1 MDILE
6 KIKNHSAHVG
16 VVGLGYVGLPLAV
29 LQAKTGFHVFGVDE
43 VAAKVEMVNQGN
55 NYILDVLD
63 EELREVV
70 EQKKLE
76 ATTDFSVLQQCDIV
90 LICVP
95 TPLTRNKEP
104 DISAIVKVLGH
115 LAEHVHPNMLVVL
128 ESTTYPGTTEEVILP
143 ALTAA
148 GLTVGEDL
156 FVAFSPERVDPGN
169 ENFKTHNTF
178 KLVGG
183 VTDRCREV
191 SQLFYEQ
198 SIVKIFPL
206 SSPRVAEMAKVF
218 ENVFRSVNIA
228 LVNELTLLCERMN
241 INVYEVIDA
250 AATKNF
256 GFMPF
261 YPGPGVGGHCI
272 PLDPYYL
279 AWKSKEYDVH
289 TRFIELAGEINENMP
304 YFVVSKLQRVLNQMG
319 KCLKGSTVLVFGV
332 TYKADIEDPRESPA
346 TKVMELLQKE
356 GAVLQYVD
364 PYTPSLLIGDHQ
376 YKSQTVTPEILQRSA
391 CALILTA
398 HSAFD
403 YQLIVEQA
411 PVVFDTR
418 NGTRHVQHHRDR
430 IVLLSTSMEN

>member
-1 MDILE
+1 MKLLE
-6 KIKNHSAHVG
+6 KVKSRSAKIG

-29 LQAKTGFHVFGVDE
+29 LQAKTGFSVIGIDS
-43 VAAKVEMVNQGN
+43 VAGKVELVNQGK
-55 NYILDVLD
+55 NYIGDVVD
-63 EELREVV
+63 SELQEVV
-70 EQKKLE
+70 AKKQLV
-76 ATTDFSVLQQCDIV
+76 ATTDFSALKECDVV

-95 TPLTRNKEP
+95 TPLTKNKEP
-104 DISAIVKVLGH
+104 DITAIVKVTKH
-115 LAEHVHPNMLVVL
+115 LADHAHPDLLVVL

-143 ALTAA
+143 RLVEK
-148 GLTVGEDL
+148 GLTVGENL

-169 ENFKTHNTF
+169 EDFKTHNTF

-183 VTDRCREV
+183 VTKACQDV
-191 SQLFYEQ
+191 AKSFYEQ

-228 LVNELTLLCERMN
+228 LVNELTVLCDRMD

-256 GFMPF
+256 GFMAF

-279 AWKSKEYDVH
+279 SWKSKEYDIH
-289 TRFIELAGEINENMP
+289 TRFIELAGEINEGMP
-304 YFVVSKLQRVLNQMG
+304 YYVVNKLQRVLNQRG
-319 KCLKGSTVLVFGV
+319 QCLKGAQVLVLGV
-332 TYKADIEDPRESPA
+332 TYKADISDERESPA
-346 TKVMELLQKE
+346 TKVIELLQKE
-356 GAVLQYVD
+356 KANLSYVD
-364 PYTPSLLIGDHQ
+364 PFAPSISVGDQQYTSRNL
-376 YKSQTVTPEILQRSA
+376 TPELLAESS

-403 YQLIVEQA
+403 YDMIVEKA

-418 NGTRHVQHHRDR
+418 NGTRQVQQHREK
-430 IVLLSTSMEN
+430 IVLLS

>member
-1 MDILE
+1 MEALID
-6 KIKNHSAHVG
+6 KIKSHSAQIG
-16 VVGLGYVGLPLAV
+16 IVGLGYVGLPLAV
-29 LQAKTGFHVFGVDE
+29 LQAKNGFTVIGIDE
-43 VAAKVEMVNQGN
+43 VAEKVDMVNQGT
-55 NYILDVLD
+55 NYILDVVD
-63 EELREVV
+63 EELNEVV
-70 EQKKLE
+70 HTKRLS
-76 ATTDFSVLQQCDIV
+76 ATTDFSVLKECDVV

-104 DISAIVKVLGH
+104 DISAILKVCQH
-115 LAEHVHPNMLVVL
+115 LAQHAHPGMLVVL

-143 ALTAA
+143 ALTKQ
-148 GLTVGEDL
+148 GLKIGENL

-169 ENFKTHNTF
+169 PSFKTHNTF

-183 VTDRCREV
+183 ATQACQEIAKI
-191 SQLFYEQ
+191 FYEQ
-198 SIVKIFPL
+198 SIVKIFSL

-228 LVNELTLLCERMN
+228 LVNELTLLCDRMN

-250 AATKNF
+250 AGTKNF

-279 AWKSKEYDVH
+279 AWKSKEYDLH

-304 YFVVSKLQRVLNQMG
+304 YYVVSKLQRILNREG
-319 KCLKGSTVLVFGV
+319 KCLKGTTILVLGV
-332 TYKADIEDPRESPA
+332 TYKADIGDPRESPA
-346 TKVMELLQKE
+346 TKVMELLGKE
-356 GAVLQYVD
+356 SAQLVYSDPFVSSLQLD
-364 PYTPSLLIGDHQ
+364 GHQ
-376 YKSQTVTPEILQRSA
+376 YKSQMLTPSLLEQSA

-403 YQLIVEQA
+403 YDMIVQHA

-418 NGTRHVQHHRDR
+418 NGTRNVRHQRER
-430 IVLLSTSMEN
+430 IVLLS

>member
-1 MDILE
+1 VTILE
-6 KIKNHSAHVG
+6 KIKDRSARVG
-16 VVGLGYVGLPLAV
+16 VIGLGYVGLPLAV
-29 LQAKTGFHVFGVDE
+29 LQAKTGYHVFGVDE
-43 VAAKVEMVNQGN
+43 VADKVAMVNRGH
-55 NYILDVLD
+55 NYILDVVD
-63 EELREVV
+63 SELREVV
-70 EQKKLE
+70 EQKRFE
-76 ATTDFSVLQQCDIV
+76 ATRDFSVLKKCDIV

-104 DISAIVKVLGH
+104 DISAIVKVLGQ
-115 LAEHVHPNMLVVL
+115 LAEHAHPDMLVIL

-143 ALTAA
+143 ALTAK
-148 GLTVGEDL
+148 GLTVGKDL

-169 ENFKTHNTF
+169 ANFKTHNTF

-183 VTDRCREV
+183 VTEACGKV
-191 SQLFYEQ
+191 AKAFYEQ
-198 SIVKIFPL
+198 SVVKIFSL

-279 AWKSKEYDVH
+279 AWKSKEYDLH

-304 YFVVSKLQRVLNQMG
+304 YFVVNKLQRVLNQRG
-319 KCLKGSTVLVFGV
+319 KCLNGSNIVVLGV

-346 TKVMELLQKE
+346 TKVMELLKNE
-356 GAVLQYVD
+356 GATLEYSD
-364 PYTPSLLIGDHQ
+364 PYAPSLILKGQ
-376 YKSQTVTPEILQRSA
+376 EYKSQQVTAELLEGSA

-403 YQLIVEQA
+403 YQMIVDHA

-418 NGTRHVQHHRDR
+418 NGTRQVTRHRER
-430 IVLLSTSMEN
+430 IVLLST

>member
-1 MDILE
+1 MNLLK
-6 KIKNHSAHVG
+6 KIQDHSARVG

-29 LQAKTGFHVFGVDE
+29 LQAKVGYQVYGFDE
-43 VAAKVEMVNQGN
+43 MTAKVDKVNQGI
-55 NYILDVLD
+55 NYIADVDNKDLLDVVNAKRLM
-63 EELREVV
+63 
-70 EQKKLE
+70 
-76 ATTDFSVLQQCDIV
+76 AMTDFSGIKECDII

-95 TPLTRNKEP
+95 TPLTRNREP
-104 DISAIVKVLGH
+104 DMTAILKVTRHLVQYGH
-115 LAEHVHPNMLVVL
+115 PGMLVVL

-143 ALTAA
+143 ALTQQ
-148 GLTVGEDL
+148 GLKVGENA

-169 ENFKTHNTF
+169 ASFKTHNTY

-183 VTDRCREV
+183 VTPACQEAAKT
-191 SQLFYEQ
+191 FYEQ

-228 LVNELTLLCERMN
+228 LVNELTLLCDRMN

-279 AWKSKEYDVH
+279 SWKSKEYDIH

-304 YFVVSKLQRVLNQMG
+304 YFVVSKLQRLLNGQG
-319 KCLKGSTVLVFGV
+319 KCLKGATILVLGV
-332 TYKADIEDPRESPA
+332 TYKADIGDPRESPA

-356 GAVLQYVD
+356 GVNIEYVD
-364 PYTPSLLIGDHQ
+364 PFTPTLLLNGRHYT
-376 YKSQTVTPEILQRSA
+376 SQELTPDRVARSA
-391 CALILTA
+391 CVLILTA
-398 HSAFD
+398 HSSFD
-403 YQLIVEQA
+403 YEMIVQQA
-411 PVVFDTR
+411 PLVFDTR
-418 NGTRHVQHHRDR
+418 NGTRHVQQHRER
-430 IVLLSTSMEN
+430 IALLS

>member
-1 MDILE
+1 MKMLE
-6 KIKNHSAHVG
+6 KIRDHSAKIG

-29 LQAKTGFHVFGVDE
+29 LQAKTGFSVIGIDSVAEKVDL
-43 VAAKVEMVNQGN
+43 VNQGN
-55 NYILDVLD
+55 NYIGDVVD
-63 EELREVV
+63 AELREVV
-70 EQKKLE
+70 ESKRLV
-76 ATTDFSVLQQCDIV
+76 ATTDFSSLKDCDVI

-95 TPLTRNKEP
+95 TPLTKNKEP
-104 DISAIVKVLGH
+104 DITAIRKVTEH
-115 LAEHVHPNMLVVL
+115 LANHAHPGMLVVL

-143 ALTAA
+143 KLEEK
-148 GLTVGEDL
+148 GLTVGKDL

-183 VTDRCREV
+183 VTKACQDV
-191 SQLFYEQ
+191 AKAFYEQ

-228 LVNELTLLCERMN
+228 LVNELTLLCDRMN

-279 AWKSKEYDVH
+279 AWKSKEYDIH

-304 YFVVSKLQRVLNQMG
+304 YYVVSKLQRVLNQRG
-319 KCLKGSTVLVFGV
+319 QCLKGADVLILGV
-332 TYKADIEDPRESPA
+332 TYKADISDERESPA
-346 TKVMELLQKE
+346 TKVMELLQQEK
-356 GAVLQYVD
+356 ASLTYVD
-364 PYTPSLLIGDHQ
+364 PFAPSVSILGEQ
-376 YKSQTVTPEILQRSA
+376 YKSQELTPGLLAKCS
-391 CALILTA
+391 CVLILTA

-403 YQLIVEQA
+403 YDMIVEKA

-418 NGTRHVQHHRDR
+418 NGTRNVQHHRER
-430 IVLLSTSMEN
+430 IVLLS

>member
-1 MDILE
+1 MDIRE
-6 KIKNHSAHVG
+6 KIKNRSAKIG

-29 LQAKTGFHVFGVDE
+29 LQAKTGYHVAGIDE
-43 VAAKVEMVNQGN
+43 VAGKVEMVNQAH
-55 NYILDVLD
+55 NYILDVND
-63 EELREVV
+63 DELRQVV
-70 EQKKLE
+70 DQKQLE
-76 ATTDFSVLQQCDIV
+76 ATTDFSVLQGCDII

-104 DISAIVKVLGH
+104 DISAIEKVLGH
-115 LAEHVHPNMLVVL
+115 LARYAHPNMLVVL

-143 ALTAA
+143 ALTAK
-148 GLTVGEDL
+148 GLTIGKDL

-169 ENFKTHNTF
+169 ADFKTHNTF

-183 VTDRCREV
+183 VSEGCREV
-191 SQLFYEQ
+191 AKLFYEQ
-198 SIVKIFPL
+198 SIVKVFPL

-319 KCLKGSTVLVFGV
+319 KCLKGSTILVLGV

-356 GAVLQYVD
+356 GAVLHYVD
-364 PYTPSLLIGDHQ
+364 PYTPSLMIGDQQ
-376 YKSQTVTPEILQRSA
+376 YKGKDINSQLLKDCA

-403 YQLIVEQA
+403 YQMIVDHA

-418 NGTRHVQHHRDR
+418 NGTRQVHNNRDK
-430 IVLLSTSMEN
+430 IVLLST

>member
-1 MDILE
+1 MKLLE
-6 KIKNHSAHVG
+6 KVKSRSAKIG

-29 LQAKTGFHVFGVDE
+29 LQAKTGFTVVGIDA
-43 VAAKVEMVNQGN
+43 VAEKVELVNQGK
-55 NYILDVLD
+55 NYIGDVVD
-63 EELREVV
+63 SELQEVV
-70 EQKKLE
+70 EKKQLV
-76 ATTDFSVLQQCDIV
+76 ATTDFSTLQGCDVI

-95 TPLTRNKEP
+95 TPLTKNKEP
-104 DISAIVKVLGH
+104 DITAIVKVTEH
-115 LAEHVHPNMLVVL
+115 LANHAHPEMLVVL

-143 ALTAA
+143 RLEEK
-148 GLTVGEDL
+148 GLIVGENL

-169 ENFKTHNTF
+169 EDFKTHNTF

-183 VTDRCREV
+183 VTKACQEV
-191 SQLFYEQ
+191 AKAFYEQ

-228 LVNELTLLCERMN
+228 LVNELTVLCDRMN

-256 GFMPF
+256 GFMAF

-279 AWKSKEYDVH
+279 AWKSKEYDIH
-289 TRFIELAGEINENMP
+289 TRFIELAGEINEGMP
-304 YFVVSKLQRVLNQMG
+304 YYVVNKLQRVLNQRG
-319 KCLKGSTVLVFGV
+319 LCLKGADILILGV
-332 TYKADIEDPRESPA
+332 TYKADISDERESPA
-346 TKVMELLQKE
+346 TKVIELLQKE
-356 GAVLQYVD
+356 NASLKYVD
-364 PYTPSLLIGDHQ
+364 PFAPSITVGSSQ
-376 YKSQTVTPEILQRSA
+376 YSSEELTPELLSQSS

-403 YQLIVEQA
+403 YDMIVEQA

-418 NGTRHVQHHRDR
+418 NGTKNVQRHRER
-430 IVLLSTSMEN
+430 IVLLS

>member
-1 MDILE
+1 MEILE
-6 KIKNHSAHVG
+6 KIKNRSAKVG
-16 VVGLGYVGLPLAV
+16 VIGLGYVGLPLAV
-29 LQAKTGFHVFGVDE
+29 LQAKTGYHVFGVDE
-43 VAAKVEMVNQGN
+43 VEAKVEMVNKGH
-55 NYILDVLD
+55 NYILDVVD
-63 EELREVV
+63 HELREVV
-70 EQKKLE
+70 EQKRLE
-76 ATTDFSVLQQCDIV
+76 ATTDFAVLRQCDII

-115 LAEHVHPNMLVVL
+115 LADHSHPNMLVVL

-143 ALTAA
+143 ALTAK
-148 GLTVGEDL
+148 GLTVGKDL

-169 ENFKTHNTF
+169 ASFKTHNTF

-183 VTDRCREV
+183 VTETCGEV
-191 SQLFYEQ
+191 AKTFYEQ

-228 LVNELTLLCERMN
+228 LVNELTLLCDRMN

-304 YFVVSKLQRVLNQMG
+304 YFVMSKLQRILNQRG
-319 KCLKGSTVLVFGV
+319 KCLKGSTILVLGV

-346 TKVMELLQKE
+346 TKVMELLQNE
-356 GAVLQYVD
+356 GANLQYSD
-364 PYTPSLLIGDHQ
+364 PYTPSLILKGQ
-376 YKSQTVTPEILQRSA
+376 EYKSQQVNAELLQGSA
-391 CALILTA
+391 CTLILTA

-403 YQLIVEQA
+403 YQLIVDHA

-418 NGTRHVQHHRDR
+418 NGTRQVKHHRDR
-430 IVLLSTSMEN
+430 IVLLST

>member
-1 MDILE
+1 LEILE
-6 KIKNHSAHVG
+6 KIKNRSAKIG
-16 VVGLGYVGLPLAV
+16 VIGLGYVGLPLAV
-29 LQAKTGFHVFGVDE
+29 LQAKTGYHVFGVDE
-43 VAAKVEMVNQGN
+43 VAGKVDMVNQGK
-55 NYILDVLD
+55 NYILDVED
-63 EELREVV
+63 SELREVV
-70 EQKKLE
+70 EQKRLE
-76 ATTDFSVLQQCDIV
+76 ATTDFSVLRQCDII

-104 DISAIVKVLGH
+104 DISAIVNVLGH
-115 LAEHVHPNMLVVL
+115 LADHSHPNMLVVL

-143 ALTAA
+143 ALTAK
-148 GLTVGEDL
+148 GLTVGKDL

-169 ENFKTHNTF
+169 ANFKTHNTF

-183 VTDRCREV
+183 VTQACGEV
-191 SQLFYEQ
+191 AKTFYEQ

-228 LVNELTLLCERMN
+228 LVNELTLLCDRMN

-256 GFMPF
+256 GFMAF

-279 AWKSKEYDVH
+279 AWKSKEYDMH

-304 YFVVSKLQRVLNQMG
+304 YFVMSKLQRVLNQRG
-319 KCLKGSTVLVFGV
+319 RCLKGSSILVLGV
-332 TYKADIEDPRESPA
+332 TYKADIADPRESPA
-346 TKVMELLQKE
+346 TKVMELLQNE
-356 GAVLQYVD
+356 GANLQYSD
-364 PYTPSLLIGDHQ
+364 PYAPSLVVKGRE
-376 YKSQTVTPEILQRSA
+376 YKSQEVNAELLQRSA

-398 HSAFD
+398 HSVFD
-403 YQLIVEQA
+403 YQLVVDHA

-418 NGTRHVQHHRDR
+418 NGTRQVKQHRDR
-430 IVLLSTSMEN
+430 IVLLST

>member
-1 MDILE
+1 VQVEILE
-6 KIKNHSAHVG
+6 KIKNRSAKVG
-16 VVGLGYVGLPLAV
+16 VIGLGYVGLPLAV
-29 LQAKTGFHVFGVDE
+29 LQAKTGYHVYGVDE
-43 VAAKVEMVNQGN
+43 VAAKVEMVNKGH
-55 NYILDVLD
+55 NYILDVVD
-63 EELREVV
+63 DELREVV
-70 EQKKLE
+70 EQKRLE
-76 ATTDFSVLQQCDIV
+76 ATTDFAVLRQCDII

-115 LAEHVHPNMLVVL
+115 LADHSHPNMLVVL

-143 ALTAA
+143 ALTTK
-148 GLTVGEDL
+148 GLTVGKDL

-169 ENFKTHNTF
+169 ASFKTHNTF

-183 VTDRCREV
+183 VTETCGEV
-191 SQLFYEQ
+191 AKTFYEQ

-228 LVNELTLLCERMN
+228 LVNELTLLCDRMK

-279 AWKSKEYDVH
+279 SWKSKEYDVH

-304 YFVVSKLQRVLNQMG
+304 YFVMSKLQRILNQRG
-319 KCLKGSTVLVFGV
+319 KCLKGSTILVLGV

-346 TKVMELLQKE
+346 TKVMELLQNE
-356 GAVLQYVD
+356 GANLQYSD
-364 PYTPSLLIGDHQ
+364 PYTPSLILKGQ
-376 YKSQTVTPEILQRSA
+376 EYKSQQVNAELLQGSA
-391 CALILTA
+391 CTLILTA

-403 YQLIVEQA
+403 YQLIVDHA

-418 NGTRHVQHHRDR
+418 NGTRQVKHHRDC
-430 IVLLSTSMEN
+430 IVLLST